1 MAIYILGREVGSA
14 ADSMEF
20 IRTYKEQMLG
30 ETSAPIRYI
39 FAEIPGQQEWND
51 CRSAGIGANQLVGM
65 HQYLADNWSLELSVK
80 VEEKL
85 EDLKN
90 VLQCTEVSYRDT
102 EIWLIKD
109 GYVIASI
116 LLDEKDKD
124 YLWAICYYSYAKLL
138 RMEVYT
144 DGIVYM
150 NSYVT
155 ATSEQGL
162 YAKLAKRTFYKKDGS
177 VAYDQ
182 IFEGEREWFL
192 FPDGRLCTKPQMM
205 EEFIEKLN
213 LSEQDIVLLDD
224 FVPNGFLRAVFMFG
238 KAARLIALARVGH
251 GSETIGNDEEVSS
264 KGYYYDW
271 FPYTEMLDTMVVS
284 TEGQKKL
291 LLEELEVHHC
301 NIPNIKV
308 VPIDGEF
315 VSVELNEASDEMLRE
330 TIGDTWDE
338 SDDAGFVLSW
348 DFKGKVDGFCM
359 CDEFG
364 TKLYETRNMER
375 RCFLL
380 KGWKKDKGF
389 ILKAYVDT
397 AKGKVTIAE
406 SGRITNTGNDCGSA

>member
-1 MAIYILGREVGSA
+1 MAIYMLGHSFEYISSNM
-14 ADSMEF
+14 DY
-20 IRTYKEQMLG
+20 IQTYKKQMP
-30 ETSAPIRYI
+30 EEAFASSKYI
-39 FAEIPGQQEWND
+39 FTEMIDREIINHYKK
-51 CRSAGIGANQLVGM
+51 AGISEEQLICI
-65 HQYLADNWSLELSVK
+65 HQYLTDNYTLQLSMK
-80 VEEKL
+80 ASDKL
-85 EDLKN
+85 EELKN
-90 VLQCTEVSYRDT
+90 SLHYTAVDYHDK
-102 EIWLIKD
+102 EIWLIKK
-109 GYVIASI
+109 GYVVATI
-116 LLDEKDKD
+116 LLGEEDKESFWGIR
-124 YLWAICYYSYAKLL
+124 YFESAKLI
-138 RMEVYT
+138 RMEIYT
-144 DGIVYM
+144 DRIIYVD
-150 NSYVT
+150 SYVT

-224 FVPNGFLRAVFMFG
+224 FVPNGLLRAVFMFG
-238 KAARLIALARVGH
+238 KAARLVALARVGH

-291 LLEELEVHHC
+291 LLEELEVYHC

-315 VSVELNEASDEMLRE
+315 ISVELNEASDEMLRE
-330 TIGDTWDE
+330 TIGDTRDE

-348 DFKGKVDGFCM
+348 DFKGRADGFCM

-380 KGWKKDKGF
+380 KRWKKDKGF
-389 ILKAYVDT
+389 ILKAYADT

-406 SGRITNTGNDCGSA
+406 SEWIANTGNDCGSA